1 MDQESVALINLPGVR
16 SEEILIDLDQLVIFK
31 DEPIARGTKRPLF
44 DENASHG
51 QQPALWRSPMPR
63 GVYQKIGLATLIMMA
78 SIFLSRV
85 LGYVRELVIAAVA
98 GADVSVDA
106 YRVAFVLPE
115 ILNHILASGFLSVTF
130 IPIFSAYLV
139 KDDDA
144 GAWRISSII
153 LTTFGAL
160 MVFLIIIG
168 MVFTTDIVPL
178 LALGRTDP
186 EFLEMA
192 IHMTRIVLPAQFFF
206 FAGGVL
212 MAVQFAKERFLVP
225 ALAPLIYN
233 LGIICGGLIL
243 GGRVGVAGF
252 AWGAL
257 VGAFGG
263 NFVIQIFGARHVG
276 LRFRFQFDW
285 KHKDLRRYILLTLPL
300 MLGLTMIFSMEI
312 FSKFFGSYLQ
322 AGGIAWLDYAKT
334 IMMML
339 VAFFGQAVGVASYPF
354 LARLAARQ
362 QWDEMNRMFNTV
374 LRHLADLVIPA
385 SVLIFV
391 LRYEIVRVLF
401 ERMAFN
407 PEDTR
412 MTALA
417 LGGLLLGAVAIC
429 AQTVVNRGFYA
440 MQNTLLPAVYGT
452 IAVMA
457 SLPIYWLGLKMY
469 GLLGVALAISVSSII
484 QVAVLF
490 SAWNHRSGNKGSLQV
505 YGAFLKAA
513 LTGILLGTI
522 LWLARCFVVQR
533 IDPASVSGSI
543 LTILVIGTLFMLC
556 MALAGWLFKVEGI
569 QSVSTR
575 ILQRLRSRQDGK
587 AADPGT

>member
-1 MDQESVALINLPGVR
+1 
-16 SEEILIDLDQLVIFK
+16 
-31 DEPIARGTKRPLF
+31 
-44 DENASHG
+44 
-51 QQPALWRSPMPR
+51 MPR
-63 GVYQKIGLATLIMMA
+63 GAYQKIGIATLIMMA

-85 LGYVRELVIAAVA
+85 MGYARELVIAAVA
-98 GADVSVDA
+98 GADISVDA

-130 IPIFSAYLV
+130 IPIFSSHLV
-139 KDDDA
+139 KDDET
-144 GAWRISSII
+144 GAWRIFSII

-160 MVFLIIIG
+160 LILLIILG
-168 MVFTTDIVPL
+168 MALSPNIVPL

-192 IHMTRIVLPAQFFF
+192 VDMTRIVLPAQFFF
-206 FAGGVL
+206 FAGGIL

-225 ALAPLIYN
+225 ALAPLVYN

-243 GGRVGVAGF
+243 GSRVGIAGF

-257 VGAFGG
+257 AGAFVG
-263 NFVIQIFGARHVG
+263 NFVIQIFGARKVG
-276 LRFRFQFDW
+276 LRFRFRFDF
-285 KHKDLRRYILLTLPL
+285 KHKDLRRYILLTVPL

-312 FSKFFGSYLQ
+312 FSKLFGSYLQ
-322 AGGIAWLDYAKT
+322 TGGIAWLDYAKI

-354 LARLAARQ
+354 LARLAAQQ

-374 LRHLADLVIPA
+374 LRHLATLVIPT
-385 SVLIFV
+385 SVLMFV
-391 LRYEIVRVLF
+391 LRHEIVRVLF
-401 ERMAFN
+401 ERMAFT

-429 AQTVVNRGFYA
+429 SQTVVNRGFYA
-440 MQNTLLPAVYGT
+440 MQNTLLPALYGS
-452 IAVMA
+452 ISVIA

-469 GLLGVALAISVSSII
+469 GLLGVALAISVSAII

-490 SAWNHRSGNKGSLQV
+490 AAWNRRSGNTGSLQV
-505 YGAFLKAA
+505 YGTLLKTMMAGA
-513 LTGILLGTI
+513 LLGII
-522 LWLARCFVVQR
+522 LWLARWKVVQW
-533 IDPASVSGSI
+533 IDPTSFSGSI
-543 LTILVIGTLFMLC
+543 MVILMIGSLFALS
-556 MALAGWLFKVEGI
+556 MALGGWLFKVEAIHYLG
-569 QSVSTR
+569 TR
-575 ILQRLRSRQDGK
+575 IVQRLRPQPGRR

>member
-1 MDQESVALINLPGVR
+1 
-16 SEEILIDLDQLVIFK
+16 
-31 DEPIARGTKRPLF
+31 
-44 DENASHG
+44 
-51 QQPALWRSPMPR
+51 MPR
-63 GVYQKIGLATLIMMA
+63 GVYQKIGVATLIMMA

-85 LGYVRELVIAAVA
+85 MGYVRELVIAAVA

-139 KDDDA
+139 KDDEA
-144 GAWRISSII
+144 GAWRIFSVI

-160 MVFLIIIG
+160 MVFLIIVG
-168 MVFTTDIVPL
+168 TAFAAHIVPL

-192 IHMTRIVLPAQFFF
+192 VRMTRIVLPAQFFF
-206 FAGGVL
+206 FAGGIL

-243 GGRVGVAGF
+243 GARVGVAGF

-263 NFVIQIFGARHVG
+263 NFIIQIFGARHVG
-276 LRFRFQFDW
+276 MRFRLQFDW
-285 KHKDLRRYILLTLPL
+285 KHQDLCRYILLTLPL

-322 AGGIAWLDYAKT
+322 AGGIAWLDYAKI

-362 QWDEMNRMFNTV
+362 QWDEMNRIFNTV
-374 LRHLADLVIPA
+374 LRHLAALVIPV
-385 SVLIFV
+385 SVLMFV
-391 LRYEIVRVLF
+391 LRYDIVRVLF
-401 ERMAFN
+401 ERMAFK

-429 AQTVVNRGFYA
+429 SQTVVNRGFYA

-457 SLPIYWLGLKMY
+457 SLPIYWLGLQMY
-469 GLLGVALAISVSSII
+469 GLLGVAVAISVSAII
-484 QVAVLF
+484 QVTVLF
-490 SAWNHRSGNKGSLQV
+490 AAWNRRSGNKGSLQV
-505 YGAFLKAA
+505 YGTFLKTAMA
-513 LTGILLGTI
+513 GILLGI
-522 LWLARCFVVQR
+522 VLWLARCYVVQW
-533 IDPASVSGSI
+533 IDPASFSGSV
-543 LTILVIGTLFMLC
+543 LMILVIGTLFMLC
-556 MALAGWLFKVEGI
+556 MALGGWLFKVEGI
-569 QSVSTR
+569 RSVGTR
-575 ILQRLRSRQDGK
+575 IIQRLRSRTDGR
-587 AADPGT
+587 AADPGP

>member
-1 MDQESVALINLPGVR
+1 
-16 SEEILIDLDQLVIFK
+16 
-31 DEPIARGTKRPLF
+31 
-44 DENASHG
+44 
-51 QQPALWRSPMPR
+51 MPS
-63 GVYQKIGLATLIMMA
+63 GVYRKIGVATLIMMA

-85 LGYVRELVIAAVA
+85 MGYARELVIAAAA
-98 GADVSVDA
+98 GADASVDA

-130 IPIFSAYLV
+130 IPIFSKYLV
-139 KDDDA
+139 KDDEA
-144 GAWRISSII
+144 GAWGIFSII

-160 MVFLIIIG
+160 LVFLIIVG
-168 MVFTTDIVPL
+168 MVFAARIVPL
-178 LALGRTDP
+178 LALGRSDP
-186 EFLEMA
+186 QFLAMA
-192 IHMTRIVLPAQFFF
+192 VRMTRIVLPAQFFF
-206 FAGGVL
+206 FAGGIL

-243 GGRVGVAGF
+243 GSRAGVEGF

-257 VGAFGG
+257 AGAFLG
-263 NFVIQIFGARHVG
+263 NFIIQIIGARRIG
-276 LRFRFQFDW
+276 LRFWLQFDW
-285 KHKDLRRYILLTLPL
+285 KHRDLRHYILLTLPL

-312 FSKFFGSYLQ
+312 FSKFFGSYLR
-322 AGGIAWLDYAKT
+322 AGGIAWLDYAKI

-362 QWDEMNRMFNTV
+362 QWDELNRMFNTV
-374 LRHLADLVIPA
+374 LRHLAVLVIPT
-385 SVLIFV
+385 SVLMFV

-401 ERMAFN
+401 ERMAFQ

-429 AQTVVNRGFYA
+429 SQTVVNRGFYA
-440 MQNTLLPAVYGT
+440 MQNTLLPAIYGT
-452 IAVMA
+452 LAVIA

-469 GLLGVALAISVSSII
+469 GLLGVALAISVSALI

-490 SAWNHRSGNKGSLQV
+490 AAWNRYSGNKGSIEV
-505 YGAFLKAA
+505 FETFLKTVLA
-513 LTGILLGTI
+513 GILLGVI
-522 LWLARCFVVQR
+522 LWLARWYAVQW
-533 IDPASVSGSI
+533 IDPTSFSGSV
-543 LTILVIGTLFMLC
+543 LVILALGTLFMLC
-556 MALAGWLFKVEGI
+556 MALGGWLFKVEGI
-569 QSVSTR
+569 QYLGTH
-575 ILQRLRSRQDGK
+575 IIQRLWPQPDSS
-587 AADPGT
+587 AS